1 MERTAAYMMREAI
14 QRYWEQT
21 KIIRARIDQDKQ
33 LYNDATWR
41 DMAASYNSQL
51 MDGRNTALDEIYKA
65 RDEATAELRA
75 WATLRGD
82 QLTADAQLLTAGI
95 KLTVEEL
102 SMMLEKYRDNYT
114 MSRLIREYW
123 HANADAAPA
132 EFRFTALDADDD
144 GKARIDS
151 VERLAA
157 AAASLIESIYRPDPT
172 DPIKAAL
179 MDNIVAEWGNAY
191 IEQARG

>member
-1 MERTAAYMMREAI
+1 MERTAAYRMREAI

-21 KIIRARIDQDKQ
+21 KGIRAKIDQDRAI
-33 LYNDATWR
+33 YNEATWR
-41 DMAASYNSQL
+41 DMAAAYNAQL
-51 MDGRNTALDEIYKA
+51 LDGRNTALDAIYRA

-114 MSRLIREYW
+114 MSRLIRDYW
-123 HANADAAPA
+123 HEHAEGAPA

-144 GKARIDS
+144 GAARIDS
-151 VERLAA
+151 VDRLAA

-179 MDNIVAEWGNAY
+179 MDNIVEEWGNAF
-191 IEQARG
+191 IEQAR